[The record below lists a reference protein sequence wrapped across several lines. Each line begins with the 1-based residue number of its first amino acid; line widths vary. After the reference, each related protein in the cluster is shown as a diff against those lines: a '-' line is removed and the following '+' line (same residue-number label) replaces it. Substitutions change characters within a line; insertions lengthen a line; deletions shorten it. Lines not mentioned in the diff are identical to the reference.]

1 MKKIALFTFTFES
14 QNKAKL
20 IATSIYPEVKVK
32 IPKAKAILSVN
43 KNTLNL
49 KIESNDINSLRAACN
64 SFLRWINTA
73 VTVNHIV

>member
-1 MKKIALFTFTFES
+1 MKKKASFIFNFKS
-14 QNKAKL
+14 SNKAR
-20 IATSIYPEVKVK
+20 IVAASVSPEVKIK
-32 IPKAKAILSVN
+32 IPKAKVFLSVN

-73 VTVNHIV
+73 VDVNHII